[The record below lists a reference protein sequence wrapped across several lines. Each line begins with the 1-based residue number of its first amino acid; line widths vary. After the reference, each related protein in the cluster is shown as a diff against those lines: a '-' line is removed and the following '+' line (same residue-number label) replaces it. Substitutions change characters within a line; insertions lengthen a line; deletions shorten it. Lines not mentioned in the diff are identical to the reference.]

1 MLSLFETIKTHP
13 EYFKQLAC
21 KVLLCTQY
29 DCPQQKELKDLYS
42 EHNFIVYVL
51 SGKRIL
57 FQPGH
62 TYEMTEGKCVFSKKG
77 GWLAQREPG
86 MNWRVMIFFMPDS
99 YLQQFCKKYSTSLS
113 SIGTEIKAT
122 PQMIDLHVNNA
133 TRSFFESMMVYFM
146 QSPPLPEALLE
157 LKFHELLFTLLT
169 NPDNK
174 ELLFQLH
181 TIADHHRES
190 LSEIM
195 EANYTYNLSLG
206 EFARL
211 THLSLASFKR
221 EFKKVFGTTP
231 GKWLKEKRLDHAGRI
246 LSTSS
251 KSISDVA
258 FESGFENTTHFSR
271 VFKEKFHETPLH
283 YRQLIVADP
292 VDF

>member
-1 MLSLFETIKTHP
+1 MLNLFETIKTHP

-29 DCPQQKELKDLYS
+29 DCPQQKELKELYS

-77 GWLAQREPG
+77 GWLAQKEHG
-86 MNWRVMIFFMPDS
+86 TNWRVMIFFMPDS
-99 YLQQFCKKYSTSLS
+99 YLQQFCKKYSTSFS
-113 SIGTEIKAT
+113 PGGSQIKAT
-122 PQMIDLHVNNA
+122 LQMVDLHVNNA

-157 LKFHELLFTLLT
+157 LKFHELLFTLLA

-174 ELLFQLH
+174 DLLFYLNK
-181 TIADHHRES
+181 IAAHHRES

-195 EANYTYNLSLG
+195 EANYTYNLSLK

-231 GKWLKEKRLDHAGRI
+231 GKWLKEKRLDHAGKI

-283 YRQLIVADP
+283 YRQLIVADL